1 MKNMTNKIELL
12 FNILVSMLNIG
23 ISQLCDLACRGSII
37 SAGYDRLCM
46 MLLEKR
52 VVDGWETR
60 LCGNFIL
67 FVITYVTLCSTIL
80 DLGSLFEKALKQ
92 LGNDFNYV
100 IPPLNIYWKV
110 VRSLSHSSGQL

>member
-1 MKNMTNKIELL
+1 MTNKIELL

-67 FVITYVTLCSTIL
+67 FVITYVNNSAVRTGLDGTIS
-80 DLGSLFEKALKQ
+80 GEALNFGHK
-92 LGNDFNYV
+92 N
-100 IPPLNIYWKV
+100 K
-110 VRSLSHSSGQL
+110 S